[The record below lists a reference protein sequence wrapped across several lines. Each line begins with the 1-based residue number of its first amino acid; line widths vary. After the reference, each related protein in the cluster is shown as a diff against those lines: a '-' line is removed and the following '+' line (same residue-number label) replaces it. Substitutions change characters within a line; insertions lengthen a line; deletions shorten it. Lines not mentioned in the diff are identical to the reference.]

1 MAAQAN
7 VVILD
12 GAGTPASRT
21 FAPKGVVGIDQKQT
35 KAVWRENAGLYL
47 GQPTIEEYH
56 TLPNSNGIE
65 KFKWVFKLPT
75 LQTVGTNDAG
85 ITPPAG
91 VAYVT
96 MATVEFNLPQS
107 ATDLELSHI
116 RAFVENFAATVQFEN
131 SVELRD
137 ATW

>member
-1 MAAQAN
+1 MSTQASI
-7 VVILD
+7 VIND
-12 GAGTPASRT
+12 GAGTPVART
-21 FAPKGVVGIDQKQT
+21 FAPKGVTAIDLKQT
-35 KAVWRENAGLYL
+35 KATWRENAGLYL

-56 TLPNSNGIE
+56 SAPNANGIE

-85 ITPPAG
+85 YTPPAG
-91 VAYVT
+91 VAHTCLGVL
-96 MATVEFNLPQS
+96 EFHLPTA

-116 RAFVENFAATVQFEN
+116 RALVENFTATAQFEL
-131 SVELRD
+131 SVETRD

>member
-1 MAAQAN
+1 MSDQAAI
-7 VVILD
+7 VIND
-12 GAGTPASRT
+12 GAGTPVART
-21 FAPKGVVGIDQKQT
+21 FAPKGVIALDPKQT
-35 KAVWRENAGLYL
+35 KATWRENAGLYL

-56 TLPNSNGIE
+56 SAPNANGVE

-91 VAYVT
+91 VAYTTLGVL
-96 MATVEFNLPQS
+96 EFHLPTA

-116 RAFVENFAATVQFEN
+116 RAFVENFSALAMFETAI
-131 SVELRD
+131 ETRD
-137 ATW
+137 PAW

>member
-1 MAAQAN
+1 MSAQAN
-7 VVILD
+7 IVIND
-12 GAGTPASRT
+12 GAGTPVART
-21 FAPKGVVGIDQKQT
+21 FAPKGVTMVDSKQS
-35 KAVWRENAGLYL
+35 KATWRENAGVYL

-56 TLPNSNGIE
+56 TSPNSNGIE

-85 ITPPAG
+85 ITPPPN

-96 MATVEFNLPQS
+96 LGVVEFHLPVQ

-116 RAFVENFAATVQFEN
+116 RAFVENFSATAMFEN
-131 SVELRD
+131 AVETRD
-137 ATW
+137 ASW